1 MGNEQFIRS
10 INLITK
16 EKFEVIQN
24 ACILLVGLG
33 GVGGTCLEALVRTGF
48 QHFIIIDGD
57 TVEASNLNR
66 QILFRESD
74 IGIDKVI
81 AAKKHVLEINS
92 NIDIKTTKLQIN
104 PENANIIDE
113 FAFDFLIDAIDDIPA
128 KVLLAKYAI
137 ENNIPF
143 VSSLGMANRFDPSK
157 VIITRL
163 DKATGDP
170 LAKKFRYELKQK
182 QIDTKKVNVCFS
194 QEMPIKDGANLNSI
208 MMPPSSAGLNIAYH
222 ILSHFINK

>member
-1 MGNEQFIRS
+1 MSNDQFTRS
-10 INLITK
+10 INLMTK
-16 EKFEVIQN
+16 EKFEVISN
-24 ACILLVGLG
+24 ARILLVGLG
-33 GVGGTCLEALVRTGF
+33 GVGGTCLESLVRTGF

-57 TVEASNLNR
+57 VVETSNLNR
-66 QILFRESD
+66 QILFKESD
-74 IGIDKVI
+74 IGIEKVL

-92 NIDIKTTKLQIN
+92 NVDIKAIKMQITG
-104 PENANIIDE
+104 EKANNIDE
-113 FAFDFLIDAIDDIPA
+113 IDFDFLIDAIDDIPA
-128 KVLLAKYAI
+128 KVFLVEYAI
-137 ENNIPF
+137 EHNIPF

-182 QIDTKKVNVCFS
+182 QIDTMKVNVCFS
-194 QEMPIKDGANLNSI
+194 QETPIKDGVNLNSI

-222 ILSHFINK
+222 VLSHFINK

>member
-1 MGNEQFIRS
+1 M
-10 INLITK
+10 TT

-24 ACILLVGLG
+24 AHILLVGLG

-57 TVEASNLNR
+57 TVEVSNLNR
-66 QILFRESD
+66 QILFHESD

-92 NIDIKTTKLQIN
+92 NIDIKTIKLQIN
-104 PENANIIDE
+104 PEKANIIGE
-113 FAFDFLIDAIDDIPA
+113 FNFDFLIDAIDDIPA

-194 QEMPIKDGANLNSI
+194 QETPMKDGANLNSI

-222 ILSHFINK
+222 VLSYFIK

>member
-1 MGNEQFIRS
+1 MSNEQFIRS
-10 INLITK
+10 INLMTK
-16 EKFEVIQN
+16 EKFEVISN
-24 ACILLVGLG
+24 VRILLVGLG

-57 TVEASNLNR
+57 AVEASNLNR
-66 QILFRESD
+66 QILFHESD
-74 IGIDKVI
+74 IGTDKVF

-92 NIDIKTTKLQIN
+92 DIDIKAMKSQIT
-104 PENANIIDE
+104 PERANIIDE
-113 FAFDFLIDAIDDIPA
+113 IDFDFLIDAIDDIPA
-128 KVLLAKYAI
+128 KVFLVKYAI
-137 ENNIPF
+137 EHNIPF
-143 VSSLGMANRFDPSK
+143 VSSLGMANRYDPSK
-157 VIITRL
+157 VMITRL

-194 QEMPIKDGANLNSI
+194 QETPIKDGTNLNSI

-222 ILSHFINK
+222 VLLHFINK

>member
-92 NIDIKTTKLQIN
+92 NIDIKTIKLQIN
-104 PENANIIDE
+104 PENVNIIDE

-128 KVLLAKYAI
+128 KVLLAKYDI

-157 VIITRL
+157 VTITRL

-182 QIDTKKVNVCFS
+182 QIDTKKVIVCYS
-194 QEMPIKDGANLNSI
+194 QELPLKDGINLNSI

-222 ILSHFINK
+222 VLLHFINE

>member
-92 NIDIKTTKLQIN
+92 NIDIKTIKLQIN

-143 VSSLGMANRFDPSK
+143 VSSLGMANRLDPSK

-194 QEMPIKDGANLNSI
+194 QETPMKDGANLNSI

-222 ILSHFINK
+222 VLSYFIK